1 MTGSLALPLWILAVV
16 GALALWAALDRIFMP
31 GARWFLRRRLNRMI
45 DEVNTRLE
53 LQIPAFQ
60 QTRRRVLIDQLSYDP
75 QVMEAIDAEAQATGT
90 PREVLS
96 RQVERY
102 AREIVPSFNA
112 YAYFRIGYYIARRA
126 VESLYRVRLGY
137 ADDEALARIE
147 PGASV
152 VFVMNHRSNM
162 DYVIVA
168 YMAAHRSALSYAVGE
183 WARVWPL
190 RMLVRSL
197 GAYFVRRGSGSRLY
211 RQVLA
216 CYVQAAT
223 AGGVVQAVYPEGGLS
238 RDGRLRKP
246 KLGLISYM
254 VSSFDPAGTRDL
266 VFVPVGI
273 NYDRVLEDRMLVR
286 APARGQPRRSRARV
300 LATALGFA
308 AHNVSLMLRRR
319 WYRFGYA
326 CVNFG
331 TPLSMRDYAKGP
343 GRRFPRARAGRT
355 LRGRGAARRHAAG
368 GDRGGD
374 PGAAGVPG
382 RDGVRPL
389 RRGARPAGD
398 QGPDPG
404 ADRPAGTRGR
414 LCPHPAGAD
423 RDYAVTVGL
432 RMLTLRHFVTEADGL
447 YRANEDERDM
457 LRYYANAIEH
467 FPARAGG
474 GLNGRAARAG
484 AGRGAAGLLDGLD
497 EDEAALRPPSGAC
510 HTIAWYSG
518 ELYQALALSML
529 GKRKITTREG
539 FQVPSMCATSVV
551 AESSSAP

>member
-112 YAYFRIGYYIARRA
+112 YAYFRIGYHIARRA
-126 VESLYRVRLGY
+126 VETLYRVRLGY

-216 CYVQAAT
+216 RYVQAAT

-254 VSSFDPAGTRDL
+254 VSSFDPEGTRDL

-286 APARGQPRRSRARV
+286 SPGPGEPRRSRKRV

-308 AHNVSLMLRRR
+308 AHNVSLMVRRR

-331 TPLSMRDYAKGP
+331 TPLSMRDYVKANGIDFRALGP
-343 GRRFPRARAGRT
+343 EQRFA
-355 LRGRGAARRHAAG
+355 GRGAARRRAAG
-368 GDRGGD
+368 GHRGGD

-398 QGPDPG
+398 QGADPG

-414 LCPHPAGAD
+414 LRPHPPHRPRLCRHGGPAHAD
-423 RDYAVTVGL
+423 AAPLRDRSGRALPRQRGRARHAALL
-432 RMLTLRHFVTEADGL
+432 RQRD
-447 YRANEDERDM
+447 RA
-457 LRYYANAIEH
+457 L
-467 FPARAGG
+467 PARAG
-474 GLNGRAARAG
+474 RTTERAG
-484 AGRGAAGLLDGLD
+484 GPR
-497 EDEAALRPPSGAC
+497 R
-510 HTIAWYSG
+510 
-518 ELYQALALSML
+518 
-529 GKRKITTREG
+529 
-539 FQVPSMCATSVV
+539 
-551 AESSSAP
+551 

>member
-1 MTGSLALPLWILAVV
+1 MSPRRGATPCHPIAAITSASAVQSRARLARHAGYDPLPEPPLPGHAAGAGRCPPGRARARRVTGSLALPLWILAVV

-112 YAYFRIGYYIARRA
+112 YAYFRIGYHIARRA
-126 VESLYRVRLGY
+126 VETLYRVRLGY

-216 CYVQAAT
+216 RYVQAAT

-254 VSSFDPAGTRDL
+254 VSSFDPEGTRDL

-286 APARGQPRRSRARV
+286 PPAPGESRRSRKRV

-308 AHNVSLMLRRR
+308 AHNVSLMVRRR

-331 TPLSMRDYAKGP
+331 TPLSMRDYVKANGIDFRALGP
-343 GRRFPRARAGRT
+343 EQRFAAVERLGGALLEAIAAAIPVLPVSLVATVFVRSGEALDLLEIKGRT
-355 LRGRGAARRHAAG
+355 QALIDRLESEGAYVHIPR
-368 GDRGGD
+368 
-374 PGAAGVPG
+374 
-382 RDGVRPL
+382 
-389 RRGARPAGD
+389 
-398 QGPDPG
+398 
-404 ADRPAGTRGR
+404 T
-414 LCPHPAGAD
+414 D

-467 FPARAGG
+467 FLP
-474 GLNGRAARAG
+474 
-484 AGRGAAGLLDGLD
+484 
-497 EDEAALRPPSGAC
+497 
-510 HTIAWYSG
+510 
-518 ELYQALALSML
+518 
-529 GKRKITTREG
+529 EG
-539 FQVPSMCATSVV
+539 PDD
-551 AESSSAP
+551 

>member
-16 GALALWAALDRIFMP
+16 GALALWAALDRILMP
-31 GARWFLRRRLNRMI
+31 SARWFLRRRLNRMI
-45 DEVNTRLE
+45 EEVNTRLE
-53 LQIPAFQ
+53 LQIPPFL
-60 QTRRRVLIDQLSYDP
+60 QTKRRVLIDQLSYNP
-75 QVMEAIDAEAQATGT
+75 QVMEAIDAEAKATGT

-112 YAYFRIGYYIARRA
+112 YAYFRIGYHVARRA

-137 ADDEALARIE
+137 SDDEALARIE

-216 CYVQAAT
+216 CYVKAAT

-246 KLGLISYM
+246 KLGLINYM
-254 VSSFDPAGTRDL
+254 VSSFDPEGSRDL

-286 APARGQPRRSRARV
+286 APAPGEARPGKARV
-300 LATALGFA
+300 LATAAGFV
-308 AHNVSLMLRRR
+308 AHNVGLMIRRR

-326 CVNFG
+326 CVNFA
-331 TPLSMRDYAKGP
+331 TPISMRDYVKASGID
-343 GRRFPRARAGRT
+343 FRALEEDARHEAVEKLGGELLDAIAAAIPVLPVSLVATVFLDSGDEALDLLEIKGRT
-355 LRGRGAARRHAAG
+355 QALIDRLE
-368 GDRGGD
+368 RGGAYVHI
-374 PGAAGVPG
+374 P
-382 RDGVRPL
+382 R
-389 RRGARPAGD
+389 
-398 QGPDPG
+398 
-404 ADRPAGTRGR
+404 
-414 LCPHPAGAD
+414 AD

-432 RMLTLRHFVTEADGL
+432 RMLTLRHFVTEAEGL
-447 YRANEDERDM
+447 YRANDDERDM
-457 LRYYANAIEH
+457 LRYYANAIGH
-467 FPARAGG
+467 FLPDAPAG
-474 GLNGRAARAG
+474 
-484 AGRGAAGLLDGLD
+484 
-497 EDEAALRPPSGAC
+497 
-510 HTIAWYSG
+510 
-518 ELYQALALSML
+518 
-529 GKRKITTREG
+529 
-539 FQVPSMCATSVV
+539 
-551 AESSSAP
+551 

>member
-1 MTGSLALPLWILAVV
+1 MQSRARLARHAGYDPLPEPPLPGHAAGAGRCPPGRARARRVTGSLALPLWILAVV

-112 YAYFRIGYYIARRA
+112 YAYFRIGYHIARRA
-126 VESLYRVRLGY
+126 VETLYRVRLGY

-216 CYVQAAT
+216 RYVQAAT

-254 VSSFDPAGTRDL
+254 VSSFDPEGTRDL

-286 APARGQPRRSRARV
+286 SPGPGEPRRSRKRV

-308 AHNVSLMLRRR
+308 AHNVSLMVRRR

-331 TPLSMRDYAKGP
+331 TPLSMRDYVKANGIDFRVLGP
-343 GRRFPRARAGRT
+343 EQRFAAVERLGGALLEAIAAAIPVLPVSLVATVFVRSGEALDLLEIKGRT
-355 LRGRGAARRHAAG
+355 QALIDRLESEGAYVHIPR
-368 GDRGGD
+368 
-374 PGAAGVPG
+374 
-382 RDGVRPL
+382 
-389 RRGARPAGD
+389 
-398 QGPDPG
+398 
-404 ADRPAGTRGR
+404 T
-414 LCPHPAGAD
+414 D

-467 FPARAGG
+467 FLP
-474 GLNGRAARAG
+474 
-484 AGRGAAGLLDGLD
+484 
-497 EDEAALRPPSGAC
+497 EDD
-510 HTIAWYSG
+510 
-518 ELYQALALSML
+518 
-529 GKRKITTREG
+529 
-539 FQVPSMCATSVV
+539 
-551 AESSSAP
+551 

>member
-1 MTGSLALPLWILAVV
+1 MPARPGAGAGAARDRLARAAALGSLRSW
-16 GALALWAALDRIFMP
+16 GALALWATLDRIFMP

-112 YAYFRIGYYIARRA
+112 YAYFRIGYHIARRA

-246 KLGLISYM
+246 KLGLINYM

-286 APARGQPRRSRARV
+286 APAQGQPRRSRGRV

-308 AHNVSLMLRRR
+308 AHNVSLMIRGR

-331 TPLSMRDYAKGP
+331 TPLSMRDYAKTQVVDFRALGQKE
-343 GRRFPRARAGRT
+343 RFEAVERLGGELLEAI
-355 LRGRGAARRHAAG
+355 AAAIPVLPVSLVA
-368 GDRGGD
+368 
-374 PGAAGVPG
+374 
-382 RDGVRPL
+382 DGVRPL

-404 ADRPAGTRGR
+404 ADRPAGTRRR
-414 LCPHPAGAD
+414 LCPHPAGGPRLCRHGGPAHAD
-423 RDYAVTVGL
+423 AAPLRDRSGRALPRQRRRARHAALL
-432 RMLTLRHFVTEADGL
+432 RQRH
-447 YRANEDERDM
+447 RAFFAR
-457 LRYYANAIEH
+457 
-467 FPARAGG
+467 RAGR
-474 GLNGRAARAG
+474 L
-484 AGRGAAGLLDGLD
+484 
-497 EDEAALRPPSGAC
+497 SG
-510 HTIAWYSG
+510 I
-518 ELYQALALSML
+518 Q
-529 GKRKITTREG
+529 
-539 FQVPSMCATSVV
+539 
-551 AESSSAP
+551 SAPADSRCRRGRISRCPRRRRGYCQQP

>member
-75 QVMEAIDAEAQATGT
+75 QVMEAIDAEAEATGT

-112 YAYFRIGYYIARRA
+112 YAYFRIGYHIARRA
-126 VESLYRVRLGY
+126 VETLYRVRLGY

-216 CYVQAAT
+216 RYVQAAT

-254 VSSFDPAGTRDL
+254 VSSFDPEGARDL

-286 APARGQPRRSRARV
+286 APAQGQPRRGRARV

-308 AHNVSLMLRRR
+308 AHNVSLMIRRR

-331 TPLSMRDYAKGP
+331 THRSPCGTTPRPTGSISARS
-343 GRRFPRARAGRT
+343 GRRQRFAAVERLGGELLAAIAAAIPVLPVSLVATVFVRSGEALDLLEVKGRT
-355 LRGRGAARRHAAG
+355 QALIDRLEREGAYVHIPR
-368 GDRGGD
+368 
-374 PGAAGVPG
+374 
-382 RDGVRPL
+382 
-389 RRGARPAGD
+389 
-398 QGPDPG
+398 
-404 ADRPAGTRGR
+404 
-414 LCPHPAGAD
+414 AD

-467 FPARAGG
+467 FLPERP
-474 GLNGRAARAG
+474 
-484 AGRGAAGLLDGLD
+484 
-497 EDEAALRPPSGAC
+497 ED
-510 HTIAWYSG
+510 
-518 ELYQALALSML
+518 
-529 GKRKITTREG
+529 
-539 FQVPSMCATSVV
+539 
-551 AESSSAP
+551 

>member
-31 GARWFLRRRLNRMI
+31 SARWFLRRRLNRMI
-45 DEVNTRLE
+45 EEVNTRLE

-60 QTRRRVLIDQLSYDP
+60 HTKRRVLIDQLSYDP
-75 QVMEAIDAEAQATGT
+75 QVMAAIDAEAEATGI

-112 YAYFRIGYYIARRA
+112 YAYFRIGYHVARRA

-137 ADDEALARIE
+137 SDDEALARIE

-216 CYVQAAT
+216 RYVQAAT

-246 KLGLISYM
+246 KLGLINYM
-254 VSSFDPAGTRDL
+254 VSSFDPEGTRDL

-286 APARGQPRRSRARV
+286 APGPGEPRRSRARV
-300 LATALGFA
+300 LATAFRFVV
-308 AHNVSLMLRRR
+308 HNVSLMIRRR

-326 CVNFG
+326 CVNFAA
-331 TPLSMRDYAKGP
+331 PISMRDYAKANGLDF
-343 GRRFPRARAGRT
+343 RSLEEEARHEAVGKLGGELLEAIAAAIPVLPVSLVATVFVDAESDALDLLEIKGRT
-355 LRGRGAARRHAAG
+355 QALIDRLERNGAYVH
-368 GDRGGD
+368 
-374 PGAAGVPG
+374 VP
-382 RDGVRPL
+382 R
-389 RRGARPAGD
+389 
-398 QGPDPG
+398 
-404 ADRPAGTRGR
+404 
-414 LCPHPAGAD
+414 AD

-447 YRANEDERDM
+447 YRANEGERDM

-467 FPARAGG
+467 FLPDAPA
-474 GLNGRAARAG
+474 N
-484 AGRGAAGLLDGLD
+484 
-497 EDEAALRPPSGAC
+497 
-510 HTIAWYSG
+510 
-518 ELYQALALSML
+518 
-529 GKRKITTREG
+529 
-539 FQVPSMCATSVV
+539 
-551 AESSSAP
+551 

>member
-1 MTGSLALPLWILAVV
+1 MSEALAIPLWILGVV
-16 GALALWAALDRIFMP
+16 GALALWAALDRILMP

-45 DEVNTRLE
+45 EEVNTRLE
-53 LQIPAFQ
+53 LQIAPFQ

-75 QVMEAIDAEAQATGT
+75 EIMQAIDAEAQATGT

-112 YAYFRIGYYIARRA
+112 YAYFRIGYHVARRA

-137 ADDEALARIE
+137 SDDEALARIE

-216 CYVQAAT
+216 RYVQAAT

-254 VSSFDPAGTRDL
+254 VSSFDPEGSRDL

-286 APARGQPRRSRARV
+286 APGPGEPRRSRARV
-300 LATALGFA
+300 LSTALGFA
-308 AHNVSLMLRRR
+308 AHNVSLMIRRR

-326 CVNFG
+326 CVNFAA
-331 TPLSMRDYAKGP
+331 PISMRAYVRERGVDFRALDP
-343 GRRFPRARAGRT
+343 EARFEAVERLGGELLEAIAQAIPVLPVSLVATVFVRAGDEALGLLEVKART
-355 LRGRGAARRHAAG
+355 QALIDGLERQGAYVH
-368 GDRGGD
+368 
-374 PGAAGVPG
+374 VP
-382 RDGVRPL
+382 R
-389 RRGARPAGD
+389 
-398 QGPDPG
+398 
-404 ADRPAGTRGR
+404 
-414 LCPHPAGAD
+414 AD

-447 YRANEDERDM
+447 FRANAGERDM

-467 FPARAGG
+467 FFPEEKEEGEAGRESAPAT
-474 GLNGRAARAG
+474 AAAG
-484 AGRGAAGLLDGLD
+484 AA
-497 EDEAALRPPSGAC
+497 
-510 HTIAWYSG
+510 
-518 ELYQALALSML
+518 
-529 GKRKITTREG
+529 
-539 FQVPSMCATSVV
+539 
-551 AESSSAP
+551 

>member
-16 GALALWAALDRIFMP
+16 GALALWAALDRILMP
-31 GARWFLRRRLNRMI
+31 SARWFLRRRLNRMI
-45 DEVNTRLE
+45 EEVNTRLE
-53 LQIPAFQ
+53 LQIPPFL
-60 QTRRRVLIDQLSYDP
+60 QTKRRVLIDQLTYDP
-75 QVMEAIDAEAQATGT
+75 NVMEAIDAEAQATGT

-112 YAYFRIGYYIARRA
+112 YAYFRIGYHLARRA

-137 ADDEALARIE
+137 SDDEGLARIE

-216 CYVQAAT
+216 RYVQAAT

-246 KLGLISYM
+246 KLGLINYM
-254 VSSFDPAGTRDL
+254 VSSFDPEGARDL

-286 APARGQPRRSRARV
+286 APGPGEPRRSRARV
-300 LATALGFA
+300 LATAFRFA
-308 AHNVSLMLRRR
+308 AHNVSLMIRRR

-326 CVNFG
+326 CVNFAA
-331 TPLSMRDYAKGP
+331 PISMRDYAKEHAID
-343 GRRFPRARAGRT
+343 FRALEADARHEAVERLGDELLQAIAAAIPVLPVSLVATVFVRAND
-355 LRGRGAARRHAAG
+355 AALDLLEIKGHTQALI
-368 GDRGGD
+368 DKLERGGAYVHI
-374 PGAAGVPG
+374 P
-382 RDGVRPL
+382 R
-389 RRGARPAGD
+389 
-398 QGPDPG
+398 
-404 ADRPAGTRGR
+404 
-414 LCPHPAGAD
+414 AD

-447 YRANEDERDM
+447 YRANEGERDM

-467 FPARAGG
+467 FLADPQADRPGEKATPA
-474 GLNGRAARAG
+474 
-484 AGRGAAGLLDGLD
+484 
-497 EDEAALRPPSGAC
+497 
-510 HTIAWYSG
+510 T
-518 ELYQALALSML
+518 
-529 GKRKITTREG
+529 KITG
-539 FQVPSMCATSVV
+539 A
-551 AESSSAP
+551 

>member
-1 MTGSLALPLWILAVV
+1 MTDSLTLPLWILAVV
-16 GALALWAALDRIFMP
+16 GALALWAALDRILMP
-31 GARWFLRRRLNRMI
+31 SVRWFLRRRLNRMI
-45 DEVNTRLE
+45 VEVNTRLE
-53 LQIPAFQ
+53 LQIPPFQ
-60 QTRRRVLIDQLSYDP
+60 QTKRRVLIDQLSFDP
-75 QVMEAIDAEAQATGT
+75 QVMKAIDAESEATGT

-112 YAYFRIGYYIARRA
+112 YAYFRIGYHIARRA

-137 ADDEALARIE
+137 SDDEALARIE

-216 CYVQAAT
+216 RYVQAAT

-254 VSSFDPAGTRDL
+254 VSSFDPDGARDL

-286 APARGQPRRSRARV
+286 APGPGEPRRSRARV
-300 LATALGFA
+300 LAIAFRFV
-308 AHNVSLMLRRR
+308 AHNVGLMIRRR

-326 CVNFG
+326 CVNFSA
-331 TPLSMRDYAKGP
+331 PISMRDYVKARGVD
-343 GRRFPRARAGRT
+343 FRALEPEARHEAVEKLGGELLQAIAAAIPVLPVSLVATVFVESENDALDLLEIKGRT
-355 LRGRGAARRHAAG
+355 QALIDRLEREGAYVHIPR
-368 GDRGGD
+368 
-374 PGAAGVPG
+374 
-382 RDGVRPL
+382 
-389 RRGARPAGD
+389 
-398 QGPDPG
+398 
-404 ADRPAGTRGR
+404 
-414 LCPHPAGAD
+414 AD

-432 RMLTLRHFVTEADGL
+432 RMLTLRHFVTEAEGL
-447 YRANEDERDM
+447 FRANEAERDM

-467 FPARAGG
+467 FLADPPAA
-474 GLNGRAARAG
+474 
-484 AGRGAAGLLDGLD
+484 
-497 EDEAALRPPSGAC
+497 
-510 HTIAWYSG
+510 
-518 ELYQALALSML
+518 
-529 GKRKITTREG
+529 
-539 FQVPSMCATSVV
+539 
-551 AESSSAP
+551 

>member
-1 MTGSLALPLWILAVV
+1 MTESFALPLWVFAVV
-16 GALALWAALDRIFMP
+16 GAFALWAALDRILMP
-31 GARWFLRRRLNRMI
+31 SVRWFLRRRLNRVI

-60 QTRRRVLIDQLSYDP
+60 QTRRRVLIDQISFDP

-96 RQVERY
+96 REVERY

-112 YAYFRIGYYIARRA
+112 YAYFRIGYRIARRA
-126 VESLYRVRLGY
+126 TELLYRVRLGY
-137 ADDEALARIE
+137 ADDAALAAIE

-168 YMAAHRSALSYAVGE
+168 YMAASRSALSYAVGE

-190 RMLVRSL
+190 HMLVRSL
-197 GAYFVRRGSGSRLY
+197 GAYFVRRDSGSRLY

-216 CYVQAAT
+216 RYVQAAT

-246 KLGLISYM
+246 KLGLINYM
-254 VSSFDPAGTRDL
+254 VSSFDPEGPRDL

-286 APARGQPRRSRARV
+286 APEPGAPRRSRMRT

-308 AHNVSLMLRRR
+308 AHNASLMLRRR

-331 TPLSMRDYAKGP
+331 APISMRDYAK
-343 GRRFPRARAGRT
+343 ARAVDFRALDQDARFAAVET
-355 LRGRGAARRHAAG
+355 LGGELLEAIAAAIPVLPVSLVATVFVRSDEALGVLEIKARAQALIDRLEGRGAYVHIPR
-368 GDRGGD
+368 
-374 PGAAGVPG
+374 
-382 RDGVRPL
+382 
-389 RRGARPAGD
+389 
-398 QGPDPG
+398 
-404 ADRPAGTRGR
+404 
-414 LCPHPAGAD
+414 AD

-432 RMLTLRHFVTEADGL
+432 RMLTLRHFVIEADGL

-457 LRYYANAIEH
+457 LRYYANAIGH
-467 FPARAGG
+467 FLPDAPA
-474 GLNGRAARAG
+474 
-484 AGRGAAGLLDGLD
+484 D
-497 EDEAALRPPSGAC
+497 
-510 HTIAWYSG
+510 
-518 ELYQALALSML
+518 
-529 GKRKITTREG
+529 
-539 FQVPSMCATSVV
+539 
-551 AESSSAP
+551 